1 MRAMPSRDLAVTT
14 ARSFLAEFGLDAGM
28 RLDRI
33 ARQLGLRV
41 VEVNAESFDG
51 ALLRVVGEPKGTVA
65 LRRTI
70 AEEGRKRFTLAHEI
84 GHYLLPNQQE
94 ALRPCVPTEIE
105 SWSAETAGYEV
116 DANTFAAEVLMPRE
130 RIGSAL
136 KAAPALAAAR
146 ALAAELGTSL
156 TATLLRLVESSTF
169 RVALVVS
176 RGGRSQWYRAS
187 PEFARAVRLGPLD
200 ERTGPAAYFR
210 TGTLPSGVQKIHADA
225 WLFDSNLR
233 KDAATWEESA
243 ALTAYN
249 IVLTLLELR
258 ERVEERTEYDEG
270 DPEELDPEDFTL
282 RRRRWPR

>member
-28 RLDRI
+28 RLDGI

-130 RIGSAL
+130 RIADAL

-176 RGGRSQWYRAS
+176 RGGRSEWYRVS
-187 PEFARAVRLGPLD
+187 
-200 ERTGPAAYFR
+200 PAA
-210 TGTLPSGVQKIHADA
+210 A
-225 WLFDSNLR
+225 
-233 KDAATWEESA
+233 WEESA

-249 IVLTLLELR
+249 IVLTVLELR
-258 ERVEERTEYDEG
+258 ERVEERTDYDEG

-282 RRRRWPR
+282 RRTRWPR

>member
-1 MRAMPSRDLAVTT
+1 MPNRDLAVTT
-14 ARSFLAEFGLDAGM
+14 ARSFLAEFGIDAGM

-33 ARQLGLRV
+33 APQLGLRV

-51 ALLRVVGEPKGTVA
+51 ALLRVVGEPRGTVA

-70 AEEGRKRFTLAHEI
+70 TEEGRKRFTLAHEI

-105 SWSAETAGYEV
+105 SWSTANAGYEV

-130 RIGSAL
+130 RIAAAL
-136 KAAPALAAAR
+136 KAAPSLAAAR

-176 RGGRSQWYRAS
+176 RGGRSEWYRAS
-187 PEFARAVRLGPLD
+187 SEFGRAVRLGPLD

-210 TGTLPSGVQKIHADA
+210 TNALPSGVHKIQADA

-233 KDAATWEESA
+233 QDAATWEESA

-258 ERVEERTEYDEG
+258 EGIEELTDYDEG